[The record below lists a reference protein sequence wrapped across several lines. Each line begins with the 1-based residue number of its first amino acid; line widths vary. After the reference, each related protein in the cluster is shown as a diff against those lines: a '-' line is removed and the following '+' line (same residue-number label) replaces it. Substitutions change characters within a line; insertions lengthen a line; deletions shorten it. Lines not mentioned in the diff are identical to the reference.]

1 MNYFELFNCVVAFD
15 LKEEQLKQIK
25 QRFYQL
31 QKQYHPDR
39 FSNHNAQQ
47 KLEALQKSSFIND
60 AYKTLIDPIE
70 RGLYLLKICD
80 GPLQLEL
87 ETHFSSDFLCQLMEW
102 QEDQASS
109 VVQEIL
115 SENLVIYQ
123 QKMNKAFITKD
134 WSEFRVLLK
143 QSLMVQKLIQS

>member
-1 MNYFELFNCVVAFD
+1 LNYFELFNCAVAFD
-15 LKEEQLKQIK
+15 LTEEQLKQIK

-39 FSNHNAQQ
+39 FTNYNAQQ

-60 AYKTLIDPIE
+60 AYKTLIDPIA

-80 GPLQLEL
+80 SPLQLEF
-87 ETHFSSDFLCQLMEW
+87 ETHFSSNFLCQLMEW
-102 QEDQASS
+102 QEEQTSLS
-109 VVQEIL
+109 VQEIL
-115 SENLVIYQ
+115 HEHLMIYQ
-123 QKMNKAFITKD
+123 QKMNEAFIAKN